1 MLLDVHAVPVPP
13 SEVTRRLQRLF
24 GDDLTLRWSAYEGC
38 WHVLW
43 TWPPDHRGW
52 AMVQRQEIARDRA
65 NDIVARL
72 PKDCPVDQA
81 AAYLERALRTWPT
94 EDVRKL
100 ANALT
105 DWNDTQ
111 PMQQAADAAVES
123 VLSGDPTQIAP
134 DVAEAA
140 GIRAVRGRKRR

>member
-1 MLLDVHAVPVPP
+1 MLLDVNATPVPP

-24 GDDLTLRWSAYEGC
+24 GDDLTLRWSAYESC

-52 AMVQRQEIARDRA
+52 AMVQRQEIPRDRA

-72 PKDCPVDQA
+72 PKDCSVDQA
-81 AAYLERALRTWPT
+81 PAYLERALRTWPT

-111 PMQQAADAAVES
+111 PAQQAADAAVAE
-123 VLSGDPTQIAP
+123 VLSGDPTQLSP

-140 GIRAVRGRKRR
+140 GIRSTRRRRK